1 MNNAPSW
8 WISIKWNAQFF
19 LHHFTVDWAEWV
31 RILINSKF
39 WPTLNDNVFLFV
51 SIPYKTNG
59 ISTCPYGR
67 FTMSDFICSELRG
80 CSKSIHYVFLYLNFC
95 LQFLVPFSTAKW
107 FLHMWNK
114 EYWKFSPIGNKIS
127 SCPPMSSWSL
137 PISYWLFGL
146 VDKFVAWLFQQQP
159 IDHVQQQ
166 SPFIHQ
172 LHHICSIVKMKNYGK

>member
-1 MNNAPSW
+1 M
-8 WISIKWNAQFF
+8 
-19 LHHFTVDWAEWV
+19 
-31 RILINSKF
+31 
-39 WPTLNDNVFLFV
+39 FLFV
-51 SIPYKTNG
+51 SIPGHCMVWIINKTIKTNG

-80 CSKSIHYVFLYLNFC
+80 CSKSIHYVFLYLNPTILFFC

-146 VDKFVAWLFQQQP
+146 VYKFVAWLFQQQP

-172 LHHICSIVKMKNYGK
+172 LHHKCSIVKMKNYGK